1 MSAEGVEY
9 ALRARHEERDRISD
23 DVLDLDA
30 HTIFRLLRSSPLRGE
45 TARRWA
51 TAEARA
57 TLLWALLDAYR
68 GTLARADRIRA
79 DNRRL
84 GSAELA
90 ELTGLLTGPAVR
102 LVPDA
107 GPLERR
113 SLLHSGEQRFT
124 LDEAVATMDQA
135 FRDVIDV
142 ITDVDAVWN
151 AALPRLDAASAAITA
166 ARGTLREL
174 GDPDPGLEACG
185 REIERIR
192 EELRHDPLGE
202 TDREDGEDLDRV
214 VAEAARLGER
224 VRRAAEL
231 RRAYGERREALTRRV
246 GRVAAAEEEARRA
259 RDLVLAKIASP
270 ALPALADRA
279 PVLGERLAAL
289 DPSPPARALPAP
301 GREAAV
307 GGIADAPQDGRW
319 LEREELLSGL
329 ERATEDALRQAERAG
344 TALRELIARRDE
356 LRGRL
361 EALRAKAVRL
371 GLAEDAGLVSLYRR
385 AHDLLW
391 TAPCDLRRATVA
403 VTGYQRA
410 TEGAAG

>member
-1 MSAEGVEY
+1 MSAEGVEH

-57 TLLWALLDAYR
+57 ALLWALLDAYR
-68 GTLARADRIRA
+68 GTLTRADRIRA

-84 GSAELA
+84 GPAELA
-90 ELTGLLTGPAVR
+90 ELTELLTGPAVR

-151 AALPRLDAASAAITA
+151 AALPRLDTASAAIAA
-166 ARGTLREL
+166 ARETLREL

-192 EELRHDPLGE
+192 EELRHDPLGSGGGG
-202 TDREDGEDLDRV
+202 DEDLDRV
-214 VAEAARLGER
+214 VAEAAHLSER

-231 RRAYGERREALTRRV
+231 RRAYGERRETLARRV
-246 GRVAAAEEEARRA
+246 GRVAAAEEEARRV

-279 PVLGERLAAL
+279 PLLGRRLAAL
-289 DPSPPARALPAP
+289 DPFPPARALPAP
-301 GREAAV
+301 GRETA
-307 GGIADAPQDGRW
+307 GGGVTGAPDDGRW
-319 LEREELLSGL
+319 LEREELLAGL